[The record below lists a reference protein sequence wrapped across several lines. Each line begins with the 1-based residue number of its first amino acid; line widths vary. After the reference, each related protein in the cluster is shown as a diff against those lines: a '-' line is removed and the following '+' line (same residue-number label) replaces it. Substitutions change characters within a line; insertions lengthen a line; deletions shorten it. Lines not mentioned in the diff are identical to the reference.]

1 MEVGKAWEQKPVSGD
16 EVVVSIS
23 GIEESRSVGS
33 HPAGSTELQSLKTRV
48 PISEPK
54 SSSSSPERTHF
65 STPPNR
71 PPKTPEEAVT
81 RRRTL
86 TRSAYSKPKSRF
98 AEPHSSY
105 SDESHLV
112 EESSHLVHS
121 GSPYRNS
128 PHMGSPT
135 SKTNVRTAPVTPKT
149 PLMASP
155 GEEEEEDDEDVY
167 KTENIRIGDKSGNK
181 MKVMAIIEWIVF
193 VCIMSVLVASLT
205 VEKLQKRTIWSLEI
219 WKWCVLVVVI
229 FCGGLITKWFMNVLV
244 FLIERNFLLKKK
256 VLYFVYGLKKSVRVF
271 IWLCLIL
278 LAWGLLISRGVRRPR
293 KTTRIL
299 NYITRA
305 IASTLI
311 GAGMWMMKTL
321 FVKILASSFHVNR
334 FFDRIQE
341 SIFHQ
346 FVLRTLSGPPIASME
361 YEARLS
367 NGRNSGELSF
377 KNLKK
382 GKQVDKEEV
391 IDVEKLHKM
400 KQEKISAWTMKG
412 LIQVIQG
419 SGLHTISNALD
430 ESVDDGGVEQK
441 DKEITSEWEA
451 KAAAYRIFKNVARH
465 GHKYI
470 EEEDLL
476 RFMKKE
482 DVDNVFP
489 MFEGA
494 TETRKIKKS
503 SLRKWVVN
511 VYNERKSLAHSLND
525 TKTAIEELNRI
536 LSGVILVVIF
546 IVWYILMGFATT
558 QVLVFISSQL
568 LLVAFIFGNTCKT
581 VFEAI
586 IFVFVMHPFDV
597 GDRCVIDGVQM
608 VVEEMNILTTIFL
621 RYDNEKISYPNSVLA
636 TKPISNFYRSPEMS
650 DRVEFAIGLSTSAE
664 SIVALKA
671 KIKAYLESKPQ
682 HWRPNHSVQVKDIEE
697 VNKMK
702 MALFVNHTM
711 NFQNYPEKTSRRTEL
726 MYELKKIFEELD
738 IKYNLLPQEVHLIN
752 TGSAAQACTNASR

>member
-1 MEVGKAWEQKPVSGD
+1 MSYLIVIASMEVGKAREQKPVGGD

-23 GIEESRSVGS
+23 GIEDSRSVGS

-65 STPPNR
+65 STTPNR
-71 PPKTPEEAVT
+71 PPKTADEAVT

-86 TRSAYSKPKSRF
+86 TRSVYSKPKSRF

-128 PHMGSPT
+128 PHMASPT

-167 KTENIRIGDKSGNK
+167 KTENVRVGDKSGNK

-205 VEKLQKRTIWSLEI
+205 VEKLQKHTIWSLEI
-219 WKWCVLVVVI
+219 WKWCVLVLVI

-305 IASTLI
+305 LASTLI

-346 FVLRTLSGPPIASME
+346 FVLQTLSGPPIASME

-367 NGRNSGELSF
+367 NGRNSGELSI
-377 KNLKK
+377 KSLKK

-400 KQEKISAWTMKG
+400 KQEKISAWTMRG

-430 ESVDDGGVEQK
+430 ESVNDGGVEQK

-465 GHKYI
+465 GHKWDYR
-470 EEEDLL
+470 LL
-476 RFMKKE
+476 KFCMCLLALL
-482 DVDNVFP
+482 FLT
-489 MFEGA
+489 F
-494 TETRKIKKS
+494 S
-503 SLRKWVVN
+503 FFSL
-511 VYNERKSLAHSLND
+511 L
-525 TKTAIEELNRI
+525 
-536 LSGVILVVIF
+536 
-546 IVWYILMGFATT
+546 
-558 QVLVFISSQL
+558 
-568 LLVAFIFGNTCKT
+568 
-581 VFEAI
+581 
-586 IFVFVMHPFDV
+586 
-597 GDRCVIDGVQM
+597 
-608 VVEEMNILTTIFL
+608 
-621 RYDNEKISYPNSVLA
+621 
-636 TKPISNFYRSPEMS
+636 
-650 DRVEFAIGLSTSAE
+650 
-664 SIVALKA
+664 
-671 KIKAYLESKPQ
+671 YL
-682 HWRPNHSVQVKDIEE
+682 
-697 VNKMK
+697 
-702 MALFVNHTM
+702 
-711 NFQNYPEKTSRRTEL
+711 
-726 MYELKKIFEELD
+726 
-738 IKYNLLPQEVHLIN
+738 
-752 TGSAAQACTNASR
+752 